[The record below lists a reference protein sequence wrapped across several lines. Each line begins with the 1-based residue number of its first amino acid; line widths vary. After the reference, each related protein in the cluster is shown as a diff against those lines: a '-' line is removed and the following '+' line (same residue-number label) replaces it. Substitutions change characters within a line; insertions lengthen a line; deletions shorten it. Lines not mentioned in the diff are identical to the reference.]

1 ISLRQA
7 FIRNVV
13 RVADSFFLYLPIL
26 SKDGRRLGDG
36 AAGTI
41 VVSERAIKP
50 AFPSLSR
57 CRRIL
62 RAPSGFFIQER
73 IMIRVLLSE
82 LDRHSEEVDEKTIA
96 KIRALLT
103 SRLRIDAGDLDRFVT
118 ETFQIGEDKVNAAML
133 AAALLTR
140 TIKFKRER
148 ARRLAQGIYDRVLEI
163 CQDPRIQRT
172 LRAKAKALRTLDRIR
187 SGFRNKLDIRGL
199 FRVYL
204 FVIPNQFRENLN
216 YFLISVLLFMMATFL
231 GYFKLGWLADLF
243 KEAILPAGETI
254 EEISQ
259 IGFFIIV
266 FLNNAR
272 VSIGMCGG
280 GASVFITIGMLMIN
294 GIVVGSFGKAM
305 EGLGKLLIYYS
316 GISPHGFLEL
326 SALFMSCA
334 SGLRAARSVLFPH
347 PGLSRYESLKR
358 AFDNSF
364 ELGFGSI
371 VFLIPAAAIESF
383 ITEKLIGDP
392 RYATYVGA
400 GAVSFLYIYLFLAGR
415 KKKNKG

>member
-1 ISLRQA
+1 
-7 FIRNVV
+7 
-13 RVADSFFLYLPIL
+13 
-26 SKDGRRLGDG
+26 
-36 AAGTI
+36 
-41 VVSERAIKP
+41 
-50 AFPSLSR
+50 
-57 CRRIL
+57 
-62 RAPSGFFIQER
+62 
-73 IMIRVLLSE
+73 M
-82 LDRHSEEVDEKTIA
+82 
-96 KIRALLT
+96 
-103 SRLRIDAGDLDRFVT
+103 
-118 ETFQIGEDKVNAAML
+118 
-133 AAALLTR
+133 
-140 TIKFKRER
+140 
-148 ARRLAQGIYDRVLEI
+148 
-163 CQDPRIQRT
+163 
-172 LRAKAKALRTLDRIR
+172 
-187 SGFRNKLDIRGL
+187 
-199 FRVYL
+199 
-204 FVIPNQFRENLN
+204 IPNQFRENLN

-243 KEAILPAGETI
+243 KEVILPAGETI